1 MELVRKNSSKYQD
14 ILSSVITFLF
24 SSLGWSQLIFIA
36 PLQRVI
42 GNSEEEECLKA
53 KIVKGKYGPKLEF
66 QRGQRFKP
74 KKTPVGE
81 YGYFLEQHLE
91 CLNKC

>member
-1 MELVRKNSSKYQD
+1 LEISRRKA
-14 ILSSVITFLF
+14 I
-24 SSLGWSQLIFIA
+24 
-36 PLQRVI
+36 
-42 GNSEEEECLKA
+42 LKA

-66 QRGQRFKP
+66 PEGLGVQTKKP
-74 KKTPVGE
+74 SVGE